1 MWGTLCIVL
10 KEAGVFEF
18 LGIVK
23 GKKYTLFAPTNEAFE
38 NSEYELD
45 ALLYDASALESLVS
59 IHVTPSVLPYE
70 KLECNKRTEM
80 LSFYDTYTLCIG
92 GNMIQNADGN
102 ELRNL
107 PVIDE
112 PVDIAATNGII
123 HSVTNLILPF
133 GFAVES
139 NFPQFF
145 VGNSTDEEIDDDEDF
160 SNYSEN
166 VTESED
172 TEKENITFFPGS
184 ENTAVIENITETQ
197 NITAVE
203 NITETQNITA
213 VENITETENITA
225 IENITET
232 ENITAIENITETENI
247 TVIENITETEN
258 VTTDSDF
265 VEDSTESDV
274 DEQSTDEQSTDGDV
288 STGEGM
294 EAIHDEVVSRDEHQ
308 EIVSDS
314 LLGNKCEVCG
324 SQELCAVPRSAKLLF
339 PGEGEVA
346 CADVVTRQKS
356 LNGIILGNGMC
367 RALKQRFDEYCL
379 LGN

>member
-1 MWGTLCIVL
+1 MWGTLCVVL

-23 GKKYTLFAPTNEAFE
+23 GKKYTIFAPTNEAFE

-59 IHVTPSVLPYE
+59 IHVTPSALPYE

-92 GNMIQNADGN
+92 GKMIQNADGN

-112 PVDIAATNGII
+112 PVDIEATNGII

-145 VGNSTDEEIDDDEDF
+145 TGNSTDEEIDDDDDF
-160 SNYSEN
+160 SNYIEN

-172 TEKENITFFPGS
+172 TENENFSFFPGS
-184 ENTAVIENITETQ
+184 ENIAVIENITES
-197 NITAVE
+197 E
-203 NITETQNITA
+203 NIT
-213 VENITETENITA
+213 V

-232 ENITAIENITETENI
+232 ENSTVIENITETENI
-247 TVIENITETEN
+247 TVIENITESETITVIEN
-258 VTTDSDF
+258 VTGSETITTSDIDTTDSDF
-265 VEDSTESDV
+265 AEDSTESDA
-274 DEQSTDEQSTDGDV
+274 DEQSTDGDV
-288 STGEGM
+288 SMGEVM
-294 EAIHDEVVSRDEHQ
+294 EAVDDEVVSRDEHQ
-308 EIVSDS
+308 EIASDS

-346 CADVVTRQKS
+346 CVDVVTRQKS
-356 LNGIILGNGMC
+356 LNGIILGNSMC